1 MFSASCL
8 FCLAK
13 KGMWSLKVD
22 FLYVTDIQLR
32 PKKILQ
38 AYNCLCIRLA
48 LFLVSQNQIQ
58 RWLFLSTFRNIW
70 EKIMGNSST
79 NVMDCCGAKLK
90 GREGSIKTGS
100 LCCPQLKSFATFVND
115 VVLWIHLSLHCFND
129 LRLSDHQLSVI
140 LLTCLSGI

>member
-1 MFSASCL
+1 M

-13 KGMWSLKVD
+13 KGTWSLKVD
-22 FLYVTDIQLR
+22 FLYITDTQLR

-58 RWLFLSTFRNIW
+58 RLFFLSTFRNIW
-70 EKIMGNSST
+70 EKTLGNHST
-79 NVMDCCGAKLK
+79 NVMEGCGVKLK
-90 GREGSIKTGS
+90 GREGCIKTGS
-100 LCCPQLKSFATFVND
+100 LCCPQPKSFAAFMND
-115 VVLWIHLSLHCFND
+115 VVLRIHLPLHCFND